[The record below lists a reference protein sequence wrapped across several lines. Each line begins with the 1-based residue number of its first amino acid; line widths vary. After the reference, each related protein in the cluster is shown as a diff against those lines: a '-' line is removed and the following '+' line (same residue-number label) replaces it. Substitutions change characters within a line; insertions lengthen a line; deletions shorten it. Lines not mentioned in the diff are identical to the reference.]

1 MLTELRTYDFAPG
14 DALRYLDLFRRE
26 GLHLIT
32 GHLPLAGYWLTEIGP
47 LNRLHHL
54 WVYRDLADR
63 TARRAAFM
71 QDKAWTEGFLP
82 RGMALIRRQES
93 RLMRLVESSQT
104 FDAVAADASR
114 QHDGR
119 DATSPMLAPSWVTL
133 QIATDVPAASPTQ
146 LATWRIVGGD
156 GVGMLATANLWPSAE
171 GVVLAESGNGGFEIC
186 RPTSFSPLR

>member
-1 MLTELRTYDFAPG
+1 
-14 DALRYLDLFRRE
+14 
-26 GLHLIT
+26 
-32 GHLPLAGYWLTEIGP
+32 
-47 LNRLHHL
+47 
-54 WVYRDLADR
+54 
-63 TARRAAFM
+63 M